1 MADKLATIFGTEE
14 DKYIYAI
21 YKYYLGLI
29 VHFITK
35 LVLADMETVVLV
47 YIIDHNIVQLS

>member
-47 YIIDHNIVQLS
+47 YIIDHNIVRLS